1 MLAKTA
7 RFEKLL
13 DDLPRHVANVN
24 GLNRN
29 LHQLCSE
36 DVNFAAILQRSSFS
50 EAIMVRNR
58 ADKISVNEKTT
69 EIANSGEGTRV
80 PKTEKNANNNGAYS
94 VNRCL
99 KREYLMT
106 DTSIVRWNTMF
117 IQK

>member
-13 DDLPRHVANVN
+13 DDFPRHVANVS

-29 LHQLCSE
+29 LDQRYSE
-36 DVNFAAILQRSSFS
+36 EVNFAAILHCSSLS

-58 ADKISVNEKTT
+58 ADKISVKEKTT

-94 VNRCL
+94 VNRCF
-99 KREYLMT
+99 RDGYLMT
-106 DTSIVRWNTMF
+106 DTSIIRWHTMF